1 MSLRFTRVVP
11 RPTLEPPQYKASFTY
26 GSVEDKKFGQVGNGG
41 FSTPVTEQ
49 RMVVENIDKLIAIQ
63 ARKLKTTSL

>member
-1 MSLRFTRVVP
+1 
-11 RPTLEPPQYKASFTY
+11 
-26 GSVEDKKFGQVGNGG
+26 VEDKKFGQVGNGG